1 MTLYLVGLLNLR
13 DKVESCQKFTT
24 DKVKS
29 QIRSLVAEFTLRM
42 FSSSITHTEDRILYY
57 VLAKGHRPLQAK
69 TTDVTPSMPFSKP
82 SAYLK
87 ISFYYSRYPRSYV
100 FALAS
105 HKRYCRYQILNDS
118 CNII

>member
-13 DKVESCQKFTT
+13 DKVESCQKFTA

-42 FSSSITHTEDRILYY
+42 FPDSISHAEDRILYY
-57 VLAKGHRPLQAK
+57 VLPKGQGPLQAK
-69 TTDVTPSMPFSKP
+69 TTDVTPSMPSSNP

-87 ISFYYSRYPRSYV
+87 ISFFITADIHVHLFLFSHLINEIADIRY
-100 FALAS
+100 
-105 HKRYCRYQILNDS
+105 
-118 CNII
+118 